1 MQIGSTN
8 LTADGYVSST
18 SPTRVFAIIVKSA
31 ATAAVVAVQN
41 ANSTEYDQITG
52 TISQAVIRQYP
63 GGLLFPGGCYID
75 VDTNTSYVT
84 VIYVKEPA

>member
-8 LTADGYVSST
+8 LTVDGYVSST
-18 SPTRVFAIIVKSA
+18 SPTRVFAIIVKSGG
-31 ATAAVVAVQN
+31 TAAVVAAKN
-41 ANSTEYDQITG
+41 ANTTEYDQING
-52 TISQAVIRQYP
+52 TISQSVIRQYP